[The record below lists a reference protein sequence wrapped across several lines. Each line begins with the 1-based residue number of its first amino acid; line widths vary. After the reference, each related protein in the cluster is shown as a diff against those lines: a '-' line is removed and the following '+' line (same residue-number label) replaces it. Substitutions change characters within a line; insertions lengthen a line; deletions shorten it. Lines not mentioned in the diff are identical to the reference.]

1 MNTTIFNIIF
11 FLDHFFKHI
20 FYAISRITLSCSFRS
35 VISVRFTHTVFLR
48 LHSSPVPWHQELTFL
63 VEYAE
68 ELIRGLVTVASE
80 EVVFQGYRSFLC
92 LHNKNFLLFCFS
104 TRLIRMKYS
113 Q

>member
-1 MNTTIFNIIF
+1 MQYQCPY
-11 FLDHFFKHI
+11 LLW
-20 FYAISRITLSCSFRS
+20 ITLSCSFRS